1 MPPSRAA
8 GAMRFKIEGA
18 DLNAVYKKLRAT
30 EPKLAAA
37 LRKGI
42 KDAAAPVVKEIK
54 AEAEAQGLHRAA
66 AATSVRFSSTK
77 RNGITAT
84 IRTDHKAAPMARPLE
99 YGSQG
104 RAKSAGQASGGVNRH
119 PVFAQVGSTAYEDP
133 KRWVDQPTRPYFWV
147 AIIRKSPEVGQR
159 VKAALDAVFR

>member
-1 MPPSRAA
+1 MPPGRAA

-18 DLNAVYKKLRAT
+18 NLDAVYRQLRAT

-37 LRKGI
+37 LRRGVKN
-42 KDAAAPVVKEIK
+42 AAQPVVDEIRT
-54 AEAEAQGLHRAA
+54 EAEAQGLYRAA

-99 YGSQG
+99 VGSRG
-104 RAKSAGQASGGVNRH
+104 SRFNRH
-119 PVFAQVGSTAYEDP
+119 PVYGHDV
-133 KRWVDQPTRPYFWV
+133 WVNQPLRPYFWPAV
-147 AIIRKSPEVGQR
+147 KKASPLVGQR
-159 VKAALDAVFR
+159 IKAALDAVFR

>member
-18 DLNAVYKKLRAT
+18 DLNAVYRQLRAT
-30 EPKLAAA
+30 EPKLASA

-42 KDAAAPVVKEIK
+42 KDAAGPVVVEVK

-66 AATSVRFSSTK
+66 AATSVRFSSAK

-99 YGSQG
+99 SGSQG
-104 RAKSAGQASGGVNRH
+104 SGGRFNRH
-119 PVFAQVGSTAYEDP
+119 PVFGRDVY
-133 KRWVDQPTRPYFWV
+133 VNQPVRPYFWTAV
-147 AIIRKSPEVGQR
+147 KKTSPQVGQR
-159 VKAALDAVFR
+159 IKAALDAVFR